1 MLYFCWDKKTCG
13 WGGVGGGGVLLGTRL
28 APQQHG
34 KQLAAFAKPKKKQ
47 EVERHENA

>member
-1 MLYFCWDKKTCG
+1 MLYFRWDKKTL
-13 WGGVGGGGVLLGTRL
+13 GGGGLGPRL

-34 KQLAAFAKPKKKQ
+34 KQLAAFAKPKEKQ